1 MKLTR
6 MPESLS
12 PWRWSLLL
20 LASAPLLACGYG
32 HGHMQDDGYYYD
44 DGSST
49 AVFCGDV
56 EESLIDTDEALE
68 VDPGVGAGAFVEY
81 ESGGTYRVTTSCDAN
96 QGGACFWDILVTP
109 LDDAPVLGLS
119 PFDLEG
125 DDSVSI
131 ADGNTV
137 RMVATTGTDFD
148 GFTLQTDAGV
158 GIRFD
163 GLLDE
168 ACSNRYLFWVGDGAL
183 HSGAP
188 SNPIDLVPS
197 AE

>member
-1 MKLTR
+1 MKLPR
-6 MPESLS
+6 MSAFSSL
-12 PWRWSLLL
+12 RCWSLLV
-20 LASAPLLACGYG
+20 ASAPLLACGYG
-32 HGHMQDDGYYYD
+32 HGHSHSDDYYD
-44 DGSST
+44 DGSGT
-49 AVFCGDV
+49 PVFCGDI
-56 EESLIDTDEALE
+56 EEAIIDTDEALE

-81 ESGGTYRVTTSCDAN
+81 ESGGTYFVTTSCDGNDGA
-96 QGGACFWDILVTP
+96 ACFWDILVTP
-109 LDDAPVLGLS
+109 LDGAPVLGLS

-131 ADGNTV
+131 SEGNSV
-137 RMVATTGTDFD
+137 RFVATTGIDFD
-148 GFTLQTDAGV
+148 GFTLQTDPGV

-163 GLLDE
+163 GLLDQ
-168 ACSNRYLFWVGDGAL
+168 ACGNRYLFWVGDGAL